1 MEGFRSLIDEE
12 EEWIKSGESTHQEF
26 KNRIF
31 FMYDEK
37 EAKNYSK
44 EQYKSKVQC
53 ATAIEI
59 AKKMCVDF

>member
-1 MEGFRSLIDEE
+1 
-12 EEWIKSGESTHQEF
+12 
-26 KNRIF
+26 
-31 FMYDEK
+31 MYDEK

-59 AKKMCVDF
+59 AKRCVDF